1 MGLPRVVPERSDAAR
16 ADGLAGRGRRSK
28 IVQQFFERNVG
39 LLQNGL
45 QRLRLDDAVHRHTGM
60 KRAFWVMA
68 MRIGL
73 SDEPKPSRFKA
84 DIPTQRD
91 PNEDVSK
98 LKPNPLTLVVSISP
112 DLQIK
117 LNQDAMGSV
126 NDPSEL
132 SAKLQQTFQQRKEQ
146 HAYKVG
152 MEAATNIPEDQRIE
166 KTVFVKAPRAL
177 HYGDVVKVIDAIK
190 GAGANPV
197 GLQVDDLP

>member
-1 MGLPRVVPERSDAAR
+1 
-16 ADGLAGRGRRSK
+16 
-28 IVQQFFERNVG
+28 
-39 LLQNGL
+39 
-45 QRLRLDDAVHRHTGM
+45 
-60 KRAFWVMA
+60 MA
-68 MRIGL
+68 MATGGSNRAVPYINVTPL
-73 SDEPKPSRFKA
+73 IDVLLVVIIIFMVITPLKPSRFKA

-91 PNEDVSK
+91 PNENIQN
-98 LKPNPLTLVVSISP
+98 LKPNPLTLVVSITP

-126 NDPSEL
+126 NDTTAL
-132 SAKLQQTFQQRKEQ
+132 AAKLQQTFQLRKEQ

-152 MEAATNIPEDQRIE
+152 METSTVPEDQKIE

-190 GAGANPV
+190 GAGASPV